1 MDEGYAQLRDR
12 LESFLSEHLAGLEN
26 DERVEALAWYCQGLG
41 LEVPDKTV
49 FGIASRLAPDATQA
63 VRQRMQRAL
72 QRSRF
77 SHDAVFERIQCT
89 VFTHAAD
96 RLEAYCVDDTGFEK
110 KGEHSVGVQ
119 RQYSGTL
126 GKVGNCQ
133 IAVSLHGVSDDFST
147 CLGARL
153 YLPESWTESAERME
167 RADVPQGT
175 AFQTKAQI
183 ALELLNA
190 AKSQGAPKRPVVAD
204 AGFGDNSDFR
214 DAIVALGFHYV
225 VAVSSQMNVWPPG
238 ASPSVPSPNGKRGR
252 PATRVRDANG
262 DAPIRIDKLAAQLW
276 EQGLFRQHTW
286 RQSSRGPLRSDF
298 CAVRVHS
305 AERRTKGKSAGPS
318 IWLLIERDSTQ
329 KTGFRYYLSSLP
341 STTSVRALARLGKM
355 RWRIERDYQD
365 MKQKLG
371 LDQYE
376 GRSWGGFHRHFAMV
390 ALVHA
395 FLSLH
400 RESFSPAEPLH
411 PVDLAGFSS
420 SPA

>member
-1 MDEGYAQLRDR
+1 MDKSQAQLRDR
-12 LESFLSEHLAGLEN
+12 LERFLTEHLAGLEN

-49 FGIASRLAPDATQA
+49 FGIAARLAPNSTQA

-77 SHDAVFERIQCT
+77 SHDAVFERIQST
-89 VFTHAAD
+89 VFARAAD
-96 RLEAYCVDDTGFEK
+96 RLEAFCVDDTGFEK

-133 IAVSLHGVSDDFST
+133 VAVSLHGVSDEFST
-147 CLGARL
+147 CLSAQL
-153 YLPESWTESAERME
+153 YMPESWTQSSDRME

-175 AFQTKAQI
+175 TFQTKTQI
-183 ALELLNA
+183 ALALLHA
-190 AKSQGAPKRPVVAD
+190 AKKRGAPKLPVVAD
-204 AGFGDNSDFR
+204 AGFGDSSEFR
-214 DAIVALGFHYV
+214 DAIVAMGFHYV

-238 ASPSVPSPNGKRGR
+238 ATPFVPGHTGNRGR
-252 PATRVRDANG
+252 PATRVRDASG
-262 DAPIRIDKLAAQLW
+262 AAPIRIDKLAVQLW
-276 EQGLFRQHTW
+276 EQGQFRQYTW
-286 RQSSRGPLRSDF
+286 RQSSRGPLRGDF

-305 AERRTKGKSAGPS
+305 AERRTKGKSAGAV
-318 IWLLIERDSTQ
+318 IWLVVERDPAQ

-341 STTSVRALARLGKM
+341 STTSVKTLIRLGKI

-376 GRSWGGFHRHFAMV
+376 GRTWGGFHRHFAMV

-395 FLSLH
+395 FLSLY
-400 RESFSPAEPLH
+400 RESFSPSEPLSNMD
-411 PVDLAGFSS
+411 VAGVLPSF
-420 SPA
+420 A

>member
-1 MDEGYAQLRDR
+1 MTKSYGQLRDE
-12 LESFLSEHLAGLEN
+12 LEGFLSEHLAGLEN
-26 DERVEALAWYCQGLG
+26 AERVEALAWYCQGLG

-49 FGIASRLAPDATQA
+49 FGIAARIAPDATQA

-77 SHDAVFERIQCT
+77 SHDAVFERIQRT
-89 VFTHAAD
+89 VFERAAD
-96 RLEAYCVDDTGFEK
+96 RLEAYCIDDTGFEK

-133 IAVSLHGVSDDFST
+133 VAVSLHGISDDFGA

-153 YLPESWTESAERME
+153 YLPESWTADAERME
-167 RADVPQGT
+167 HASVPGGT
-175 AFQTKAQI
+175 VFQTKTQL
-183 ALELLNA
+183 ALELLRT
-190 AKSQGAPKRPVVAD
+190 AKSNGAPKRPVVAD
-204 AGFGDNSDFR
+204 AGYGDNSDFR

-238 ASPSVPSPNGKRGR
+238 ASPKVPARSGKSGR
-252 PATRVRDANG
+252 PVTGARDAG
-262 DAPIRIDKLAAQLW
+262 GAVPIRIDKLAAQLW
-276 EQGLFRQHTW
+276 DQGQFRQYTW

-305 AERRTKGKSAGPS
+305 AERRTKGKSVGTS
-318 IWLLIERDSTQ
+318 IWLLIELDQTQ

-341 STTSVRALARLGKM
+341 STTTVRTLARLGKM

-371 LDQYE
+371 LDRYE
-376 GRSWGGFHRHFAMV
+376 GRTWGGFHRHFAMV

-400 RESFSPAEPLH
+400 RESFSPSEPVQSL
-411 PVDLAGFSS
+411 DLARLPSG
-420 SPA
+420 AA

>member
-1 MDEGYAQLRDR
+1 MDKRQAQLRDH
-12 LESFLSEHLAGLEN
+12 LERFLTEHLAGLEN

-49 FGIASRLAPDATQA
+49 FGIAARLAPHSTQA

-77 SHDAVFERIQCT
+77 SHDAVFERIQGT
-89 VFTHAAD
+89 VFARAAD

-133 IAVSLHGVSDDFST
+133 VAVSLHGVSDEFST
-147 CLGARL
+147 CLSAQL
-153 YLPESWTESAERME
+153 YMPESWTESSERME

-175 AFQTKAQI
+175 TFQTKAQI
-183 ALELLNA
+183 ALELLRA
-190 AKSQGAPKRPVVAD
+190 AKNRGAPKLPVVAD
-204 AGFGDNSDFR
+204 AGFGDSSDFR
-214 DAIVALGFHYV
+214 DAIVAMGFHYV

-238 ASPSVPSPNGKRGR
+238 ATPFVPGHSGNRGR
-252 PATRVRDANG
+252 PATRARDAG
-262 DAPIRIDKLAAQLW
+262 GTAPIRIDKLALQLW
-276 EQGLFRQHTW
+276 EQGHFRQHTW

-305 AERRTKGKSAGPS
+305 AERRTKGKSAS
-318 IWLLIERDSTQ
+318 AVIWLVVERDSTQ

-341 STTSVRALARLGKM
+341 STTSIKTLIRLGKI

-376 GRSWGGFHRHFAMV
+376 GRTWGGFHRHFAMV

-395 FLSLH
+395 FLSLY
-400 RESFSPAEPLH
+400 RESFSPSEPLWH
-411 PVDLAGFSS
+411 MDVAGVLPSF
-420 SPA
+420 A